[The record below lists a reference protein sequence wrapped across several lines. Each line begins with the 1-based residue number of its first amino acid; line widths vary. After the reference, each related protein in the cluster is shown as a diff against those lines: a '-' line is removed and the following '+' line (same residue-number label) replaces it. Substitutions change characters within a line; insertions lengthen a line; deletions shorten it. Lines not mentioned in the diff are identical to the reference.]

1 MCPPIW
7 PCSGWGLPGARITE
21 GTGALLPHHFTLTP
35 RPVAQARGGMFL
47 WHYPSGCPA
56 RVLPG
61 TLPGGARTFL
71 PPDKSGRRPP
81 SPLAPMKCIGER
93 QRRSIAST
101 GPLIKR
107 LVGQP
112 VSDLVLLT
120 RDVFD
125 RDALKPGS

>member
-1 MCPPIW
+1 M
-7 PCSGWGLPGARITE
+7 GLPGALITE
-21 GTGALLPHHFTLTP
+21 RTRALLPHDFTLTK
-35 RPVAQARGGMFL
+35 QTLARLLGGMFL

-71 PPDKSGRRPP
+71 PPDESERRPP
-81 SPLAPMKCIGER
+81 SPLAPMKCIDAV

-101 GPLIKR
+101 RPLIKR